1 MLTLLQLFLQLVYFT
16 LRETVNQIQRLLVVE
31 LSRLFELF
39 YNSNL
44 AWDIHLRLIHW
55 IVIAR
60 RLSAFKSNNGWLVI
74 LMRFRL
80 TADKGAHSCDA
91 GCKWAKDCLVWIIE
105 QWSLILFC
113 AFLTIF
119 SGFRKLSVIFAPL
132 YWGDLTSDAKLQNS
146 FYFIFI
152 FSFQKSLDL
161 ICCLFNGE
169 LQIEDLLHVVEIIDA

>member
-39 YNSNL
+39 YSSNL
-44 AWDIHLRLIHW
+44 AWNIHLRLIHW

-60 RLSAFKSNNGWLVI
+60 KLSAFKSNNGWLVI

-91 GCKWAKDCLVWIIE
+91 GCEWAKNCLVWIIE
-105 QWSLILFC
+105 QRSLILFC
-113 AFLTIF
+113 FFTIL
-119 SGFRKLSVIFAPL
+119 SGFRKLSGIFAPL
-132 YWGDLTSDAKLQNS
+132 YWGDLTSDTKLQNS
-146 FYFIFI
+146 FDFILI
-152 FSFQKSLDL
+152 FSFQKFLDL

-169 LQIEDLLHVVEIIDA
+169 LQIEDLLHVVEVIDA